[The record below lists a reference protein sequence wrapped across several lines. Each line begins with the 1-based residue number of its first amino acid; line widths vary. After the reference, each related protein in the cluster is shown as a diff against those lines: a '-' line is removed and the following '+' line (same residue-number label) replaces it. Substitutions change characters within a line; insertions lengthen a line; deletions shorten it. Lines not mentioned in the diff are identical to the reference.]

1 MTMRVRGVLML
12 VAGLAVM
19 GLASCGHYNC
29 SSGATFGNSSCTASG
44 GGLGSSGGGGSAT
57 AAFVFV
63 ADATGTGT
71 TGTIDGYTLNTT
83 ASTFGATP
91 SYTAPATPLN
101 DNGVGLVVAQE
112 KFLYTGFGSTEQI
125 FGWSIDA
132 SGGLT
137 AVGSPYPAP
146 FMSSVPAG
154 FGTQSIMVN
163 PAGTLLFFSTFQN
176 NVYVYQIGSSGAL
189 TAVTGSPFSVAFS
202 GNMATDGLGNYLY
215 ITDASGHTGTAI
227 AAYVIGSTCAT
238 AGSTCTLTPVP
249 GSPFV
254 GTNYSMW
261 QVQGESTGKYL
272 IGTTGQSVAVNG
284 VDNDNLY
291 VFGITTSGANAGAI
305 TQLGSVSTGSNSPL
319 SVAVQS
325 NTNGNLTYSFGV
337 EDSDL
342 AFNPVDGFSLNSV
355 GTLTALSSSP
365 FSNAAVGDQGQFD
378 QSGAFLFVYGG
389 IFNQNTQTV
398 SYQIGA
404 FDVGTGSSLG
414 ALTEPTSTL
423 TLTNGGYFAVT
434 DPQ

>member
-1 MTMRVRGVLML
+1 MTKRVRGTLML

-29 SSGATFGNSSCTASG
+29 SSGATFGNSSCTPSG

-63 ADATGTGT
+63 ADPTGTGT

-83 ASTFGATP
+83 ASTFGVTP

-101 DNGVGLVVAQE
+101 DNGVGLVVAQK

-125 FGWSIDA
+125 FGWSIGTDG
-132 SGGLT
+132 SLT
-137 AVGSPYPAP
+137 AAGSPYAAP

-176 NVYVYQIGSSGAL
+176 NVYIYQIGSGGAL

-202 GNMATDGLGNYLY
+202 GNLATDGLGNYLY
-215 ITDASGHTGTAI
+215 ITDASGHTGSAI

-238 AGSTCTLTPVP
+238 AGSACTLTPVP
-249 GSPFV
+249 DSPFV
-254 GTNYSMW
+254 GTNFSMW
-261 QVQGESTGKYL
+261 QVQGEPTGKYL
-272 IGTTGQSVAVNG
+272 IGTTGQSVAVTG
-284 VDNDNLY
+284 GDNDNLY

-305 TQLGSVSTGSNSPL
+305 TQLGSVSTGVGNSPL
-319 SVAVQS
+319 DIAVQS
-325 NTNGNLTYSFGV
+325 NTNGNLVYSFGI

-342 AFNPVDGFSLNSV
+342 AFNPVDGFSLSST
-355 GTLTALSSSP
+355 GTLTQLSTSP
-365 FSNAAVGDQGQFD
+365 FSNAAVGDEGQFD

-389 IFNQNTQTV
+389 IFNQSTQTFT
-398 SYQIGA
+398 YQMGA
-404 FDVGTGSSLG
+404 FDVGSDGT
-414 ALTEPTSTL
+414 LTEPTSTL
-423 TLTNGGYFAVT
+423 TLTNGGFFTVT